1 MTPAEIVGALQE
13 WDRRLKEMR
22 LRSLQV
28 PEEGTARLRPALHE
42 LAAAFEAARS
52 RWEAGRVLTL
62 GPPPGLLA
70 EVDAALERI
79 ASAYARHRA
88 TFTALG
94 VVEEAGGE
102 EDGPG
107 RPDRL
112 GAPPQGQDAEP
123 SAPAGEGVPG

>member
-1 MTPAEIVGALQE
+1 MTAAGIARALE
-13 WDRRLKEMR
+13 RWDRRLKWMR

-28 PEEGTARLRPALHE
+28 PEEEAARLRPALHE
-42 LAAAFEAARS
+42 VAAAFEAARS

-70 EVDAALERI
+70 EMDAALDRI

-88 TFTALG
+88 TFVALG
-94 VVEEAGGE
+94 LVEEAGGE

-112 GAPPQGQDAEP
+112 GAPLQGQDA
-123 SAPAGEGVPG
+123 GT